1 MTIENKNQPNS
12 FSAENNLDEI
22 FSDSISNDPKM
33 TMQQFSIILKQRER
47 ILSIKHQ
54 QLKMIVRECFPSQ
67 PAKKNNF
74 YDDIIGYCVMG
85 FIQD

>member
-54 QLKMIVRECFPSQ
+54 QLKMFVRECFPSQ
-67 PAKKNNF
+67 PAKKT
-74 YDDIIGYCVMG
+74 ISMMISLGIV
-85 FIQD
+85 